1 MSTQDTQR
9 RVSVS
14 TEGGIA
20 RVALDSPHN
29 RNALSTLLVTQL
41 REALDA
47 AAADEAVR
55 AVVLTH
61 TGGTFCAGADLS
73 EATDD
78 PSDDPARARADEL
91 VDLLRLI
98 VTLPKPVIGLIDGH
112 VRAGG
117 MGLVAAC
124 DIVLAGPASTFALT
138 ESRLGLAASVI
149 SLTVLP
155 RIDPR
160 AASRVFL
167 TGEKFDA
174 AQAARIGLVT
184 EAPEDLDAALETLT
198 GDLAACSPQ
207 GLRETKA
214 LVTHDLLAH
223 LDEHRDRVAAQSS
236 RLFSSEEAKE
246 GMTAFLQRRAPR
258 WSA

>member
-1 MSTQDTQR
+1 MSTQETQR
-9 RVSVS
+9 RVSVTTTGS
-14 TEGGIA
+14 VTT
-20 RVALDSPHN
+20 VALDSPHN
-29 RNALSTLLVTQL
+29 RNALSGLLVGQL
-41 REALDA
+41 REALEA
-47 AAADEAVR
+47 AAADGAVR

-73 EATDD
+73 EASAA
-78 PSDDPARARADEL
+78 PEDDPARARADEL

-98 VTLPKPVIGLIDGH
+98 VTLPKPVVGVVDGH

-124 DIVLAGPASTFALT
+124 DIVLAGPSATFALT

-174 AQAARIGLVT
+174 AEAARIGMVT
-184 EAPEDLDAALETLT
+184 ESAQDLTAALDTLT
-198 GDLAACSPQ
+198 GDLAKCSPQ
-207 GLRETKA
+207 GLRESKA
-214 LVTHDLLAH
+214 LVNHELLAH

>member
-1 MSTQDTQR
+1 MSTPDTTQ
-9 RVSVS
+9 RVSVL
-14 TEGGIA
+14 TEDGIT

-29 RNALSTLLVTQL
+29 RNALSDGLVTQVRAAL
-41 REALDA
+41 TEAGQ
-47 AAADEAVR
+47 DESVR

-73 EATDD
+73 EASAT
-78 PSDDPARARADEL
+78 SGDDPARERADQL

-155 RIDPR
+155 RMEPR

-184 EAPEDLDAALETLT
+184 EAPADLDAALERLT
-198 GDLAACSPQ
+198 GDLAKCSPQ

-214 LVTHDLLAH
+214 LVTHELLAD

-236 RLFSSEEAKE
+236 RLFGSEEAQE
-246 GMTAFLQRRAPR
+246 GMTAFLERRSPR

>member
-1 MSTQDTQR
+1 MSTPDTTR
-9 RVSVS
+9 RVGVT
-14 TEGGIA
+14 TEGGVA
-20 RVALDSPHN
+20 RLALDSPHN
-29 RNALSTLLVTQL
+29 RNALSDLLVTQL
-41 REALDA
+41 RQGLQEASE
-47 AAADEAVR
+47 DESVR
-55 AVVLTH
+55 AIVLTH

-73 EATDD
+73 EASDRST
-78 PSDDPARARADEL
+78 DDPARERADQL

-98 VTLPKPVIGLIDGH
+98 VELPKPVVGVIDGH

-124 DIVLAGPASTFALT
+124 DIVVAGSASTFALT

-149 SLTVLP
+149 SLTLLP

-167 TGEKFDA
+167 TGETFDA
-174 AQAARIGLVT
+174 AHAARIGVVT
-184 EAPEDLDAALETLT
+184 EAPEDLEAAVARLT
-198 GDLAACSPQ
+198 ADLAACSPQ
-207 GLRETKA
+207 GLRESKA
-214 LVTHDLLAH
+214 LINHELLTH
-223 LDEHRDRVAAQSS
+223 LDAHRDRVAAQSS
-236 RLFSSEEAKE
+236 RLFSSEEARE

>member
-1 MSTQDTQR
+1 MSTPQTER
-9 RVSVS
+9 RVSVT

-29 RNALSTLLVTQL
+29 RNALSDLLVTQL
-41 REALDA
+41 RQALQDA
-47 AAADEAVR
+47 VEDESVR
-55 AVVLTH
+55 AIVLGH

-73 EATDD
+73 EASATT
-78 PSDDPARARADEL
+78 SDDPARARADQL
-91 VDLLRLI
+91 VDLLRAI
-98 VTLPKPVIGLIDGH
+98 VTLPKPVIGVIDGH

-124 DIVLAGPASTFALT
+124 DIVLAGPSSTFALT

-149 SLTVLP
+149 SLTLLP

-167 TGEKFDA
+167 TGETFDA
-174 AQAARIGLVT
+174 AHAARVGVVT
-184 EAPEDLDAALETLT
+184 QAPEDLDAAVETLT
-198 GDLAACSPQ
+198 AQLAKCSPQ

-214 LVTHDLLAH
+214 LVNHDLVAH
-223 LDEHRDRVAAQSS
+223 LDEQRDRVATQSS
-236 RLFSSEEAKE
+236 RLFNSEEARE
-246 GMTAFLQRRAPR
+246 GMTAFLERRPPR